1 MARYERNREKN
12 GIEIYF
18 DGKPSEDVI
27 AELKGNRWRW
37 FPSKRCWYTRYSS
50 DSELLAKRLCEEQA
64 VATPKPAA
72 GSTRSP
78 QRETTATRSVPSTL
92 SQNTPKTK
100 TKTSALQFDTSII
113 MRDRALEQR
122 LGIQDINFYAYKT
135 PGGKVEIVG
144 EVIAPA
150 NIRKSLR
157 FSCTLYD
164 GDGDVIETRSNLQ
177 YGSTSHLTPETF
189 FDRYPVRFGFTFVK
203 TEIKRIKIVP
213 VEKN

>member
-18 DGKPSEDVI
+18 DGKPSDDVS

-37 FPSKRCWYTRYSS
+37 FPSKRCWYTRYSA

-100 TKTSALQFDTSII
+100 SKTSALQF
-113 MRDRALEQR
+113 RCFL
-122 LGIQDINFYAYKT
+122 L
-135 PGGKVEIVG
+135 
-144 EVIAPA
+144 
-150 NIRKSLR
+150 
-157 FSCTLYD
+157 
-164 GDGDVIETRSNLQ
+164 
-177 YGSTSHLTPETF
+177 
-189 FDRYPVRFGFTFVK
+189 PVRLY
-203 TEIKRIKIVP
+203 RLP
-213 VEKN
+213 